1 MPGQQDRQPQK
12 AEMPQPGTEVPGS
25 RGGSVGIGICTAR
38 GDGVAAGVADG
49 AAPGH
54 TGFIRKLYTM
64 LEEES
69 ATKGKGRAGA
79 GGRGKGEDV
88 KRGWVGWG
96 RGGTSFVVWDI
107 NGFTT
112 KGL

>member
-1 MPGQQDRQPQK
+1 
-12 AEMPQPGTEVPGS
+12 
-25 RGGSVGIGICTAR
+25 
-38 GDGVAAGVADG
+38 
-49 AAPGH
+49 
-54 TGFIRKLYTM
+54 M

-96 RGGTSFVVWDI
+96 RGGTSFVVWDM

-112 KGL
+112 SGL